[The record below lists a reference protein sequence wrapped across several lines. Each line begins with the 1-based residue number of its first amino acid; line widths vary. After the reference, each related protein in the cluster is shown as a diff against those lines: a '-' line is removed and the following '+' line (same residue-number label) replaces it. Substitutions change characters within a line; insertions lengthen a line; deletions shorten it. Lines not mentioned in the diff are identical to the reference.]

1 MACMPAVSA
10 PSVLAS
16 APASTRT
23 HLCYSTEM
31 RRGALSL
38 RPARAIPTLR
48 LGGHRDARGAVVVRA
63 TAAEGAVE
71 LQAKVTSKCFF
82 DVEVGGEPAGRIV
95 IGLFGEV
102 VPKTVNNFR
111 ALCTGEKGYGY
122 KGCSFHRIIKDFMI
136 QGGDFQQNNVAMCV
150 WVVLCRPGTHASSGA
165 SSGSSPAEPNSC
177 LSDRGTL
184 PTLDIVCGL
193 KIQRLLGSA
202 RFGASLCPW
211 GVLSRASGDF
221 CAARRSALG
230 LRFMVLLIHVLF
242 VGAVFIL
249 SPVSPFPLYS
259 LCVAACSR
267 ATVGMLLGGEDM
279 HRFPVRS
286 PRMDRDDL
294 IRSPAARQI
303 VSNYFGYPEHT
314 PPLLAPLLRLFRFVS
329 TSRSITL
336 PRHRWTEQHVR
347 ADVGRAHPVPAEAH
361 VRLRHLRVRRDG
373 EGHPEQ
379 GQPAL
384 RVRRALVKPYK
395 EKGKVPGRFRKLQH
409 AHHGG
414 AEFAGCASPTGL
426 LDSRDPYAL
435 LLLSS
440 AQVFS

>member
-1 MACMPAVSA
+1 MDGAIQRVYTRKNWSSMVLCNCSHPNNVVPLTSEIVSA
-10 PSVLAS
+10 QTGTFLHLLPGSTMTRSGNCPSPETSSSVTTRLTRLIWPH
-16 APASTRT
+16 APGPST
-23 HLCYSTEM
+23 
-31 RRGALSL
+31 
-38 RPARAIPTLR
+38 IPPTV
-48 LGGHRDARGAVVVRA
+48 AV
-63 TAAEGAVE
+63 
-71 LQAKVTSKCFF
+71 
-82 DVEVGGEPAGRIV
+82 
-95 IGLFGEV
+95 
-102 VPKTVNNFR
+102 
-111 ALCTGEKGYGY
+111 
-122 KGCSFHRIIKDFMI
+122 
-136 QGGDFQQNNVAMCV
+136 CV

-249 SPVSPFPLYS
+249 SPVSPFPFYS
-259 LCVAACSR
+259 LRVAACSR

-329 TSRSITL
+329 TSRPITL

>member
-1 MACMPAVSA
+1 VWKLKYAPEIPKFERSCYNLQVAV
-10 PSVLAS
+10 
-16 APASTRT
+16 
-23 HLCYSTEM
+23 
-31 RRGALSL
+31 
-38 RPARAIPTLR
+38 
-48 LGGHRDARGAVVVRA
+48 
-63 TAAEGAVE
+63 
-71 LQAKVTSKCFF
+71 
-82 DVEVGGEPAGRIV
+82 
-95 IGLFGEV
+95 
-102 VPKTVNNFR
+102 
-111 ALCTGEKGYGY
+111 
-122 KGCSFHRIIKDFMI
+122 
-136 QGGDFQQNNVAMCV
+136 CV

-259 LCVAACSR
+259 LRVAACSR

-329 TSRSITL
+329 TSRPITL

-395 EKGKVPGRFRKLQH
+395 EKGKVPGRFRSVLPSSLLHCPLPACMHRILIHIRTSLQSH
-409 AHHGG
+409 CNCTA
-414 AEFAGCASPTGL
+414 
-426 LDSRDPYAL
+426 RWVAL
-435 LLLSS
+435 LVCFDSFSCHLKKLLFSILSFCLVTGSCSTRTMAEPSS
-440 AQVFS
+440 LVARRPPDCWIPGTPTPSCFFQVPR

>member
-136 QGGDFQQNNVAMCV
+136 QGGDFQQNNVSIFYLYAIG
-150 WVVLCRPGTHASSGA
+150 LNGHCR
-165 SSGSSPAEPNSC
+165 
-177 LSDRGTL
+177 
-184 PTLDIVCGL
+184 
-193 KIQRLLGSA
+193 
-202 RFGASLCPW
+202 
-211 GVLSRASGDF
+211 F
-221 CAARRSALG
+221 C
-230 LRFMVLLIHVLF
+230 
-242 VGAVFIL
+242 
-249 SPVSPFPLYS
+249 
-259 LCVAACSR
+259 
-267 ATVGMLLGGEDM
+267 
-279 HRFPVRS
+279 
-286 PRMDRDDL
+286 
-294 IRSPAARQI
+294 
-303 VSNYFGYPEHT
+303 
-314 PPLLAPLLRLFRFVS
+314 
-329 TSRSITL
+329 
-336 PRHRWTEQHVR
+336 
-347 ADVGRAHPVPAEAH
+347 
-361 VRLRHLRVRRDG
+361 
-373 EGHPEQ
+373 
-379 GQPAL
+379 
-384 RVRRALVKPYK
+384 
-395 EKGKVPGRFRKLQH
+395 
-409 AHHGG
+409 
-414 AEFAGCASPTGL
+414 
-426 LDSRDPYAL
+426 
-435 LLLSS
+435 
-440 AQVFS
+440 

>member
-1 MACMPAVSA
+1 MDGAIQRVYTRKNWSSMVLYNCSHPNNVVPLTSEIVSA
-10 PSVLAS
+10 QTGTFLHLLPGSTMTRSGNCPSPETSSSV
-16 APASTRT
+16 
-23 HLCYSTEM
+23 
-31 RRGALSL
+31 
-38 RPARAIPTLR
+38 
-48 LGGHRDARGAVVVRA
+48 AV
-63 TAAEGAVE
+63 
-71 LQAKVTSKCFF
+71 
-82 DVEVGGEPAGRIV
+82 
-95 IGLFGEV
+95 
-102 VPKTVNNFR
+102 
-111 ALCTGEKGYGY
+111 
-122 KGCSFHRIIKDFMI
+122 
-136 QGGDFQQNNVAMCV
+136 CV

-259 LCVAACSR
+259 LRVAACSR

-294 IRSPAARQI
+294 IRSPAARRI

-314 PPLLAPLLRLFRFVS
+314 PPLLAPLLRLFRFDVRIPYQQKRMFGFVTFVYAETVKAILS
-329 TSRSITL
+329 KGNPHFVCDARSSSPTRRREAAARAPWRSRV
-336 PRHRWTEQHVR
+336 RW
-347 ADVGRAHPVPAEAH
+347 
-361 VRLRHLRVRRDG
+361 LRVAHRIAG
-373 EGHPEQ
+373 FQ
-379 GQPAL
+379 GPLRPPASF
-384 RVRRALVKPYK
+384 KC
-395 EKGKVPGRFRKLQH
+395 PGF
-409 AHHGG
+409 
-414 AEFAGCASPTGL
+414 
-426 LDSRDPYAL
+426 
-435 LLLSS
+435 LLSMKPLGYD
-440 AQVFS
+440 V